1 LTSDYG
7 GSVEWILLLDLES
20 ARGFFLDA
28 LNYLVYFH
36 THSNSSD
43 EYLLPHGSVRSFG
56 FAQKPFGWAETEPEA
71 VAPGS
76 VAS

>member
-1 LTSDYG
+1 VDAYPAQSLRIVAEGDPLVTRNSTKTHSTKEDLA
-7 GSVEWILLLDLES
+7 SHDFVDRLLLLQ
-20 ARGFFLDA
+20 
-28 LNYLVYFH
+28 
-36 THSNSSD
+36 
-43 EYLLPHGSVRSFG
+43 G